1 MTAIER
7 LTGLMLA
14 ILLVT
19 MLGGAGGVVVAWIK
33 DPAAVERM
41 TR

>member
-1 MTAIER
+1 MPAIER

-19 MLGGAGGVVVAWIK
+19 MLGGASGVVVAWIK
-33 DPAAVERM
+33 DCEAVGRSLK
-41 TR
+41 